1 MDSKIQGV
9 LDRLAKQEKFELEN
23 HDKVPHSERMLAI
36 TPRIGQFY
44 NILLRSINAKCV
56 LEIGTS
62 VGYSTIWFADA
73 LRNNS
78 IDSKIISIEIDQNKI
93 QRAQKNF
100 QDAEVSEFIEI
111 IQGDALEVL
120 KKIKNEVKTPFDFI
134 FIDAD
139 KERYIQYFDSCLP
152 MMRIGGL
159 IGADN
164 ILQPERFRAMMNEY
178 VDYVRKNTN
187 VLSETIPIDNGEE
200 LTLRI
205 K

>member
-1 MDSKIQGV
+1 MDSKIQDV

-23 HDKVPHSERMLAI
+23 HNKVPHSERMLAI
-36 TPRIGQFY
+36 TPKIGQFY
-44 NILLRSINAKCV
+44 NILLRSINAKHV

-78 IDSKIISIEIDQNKI
+78 INSKIISIEIDHNKI
-93 QRAQKNF
+93 QRAKKNF

-111 IQGDALEVL
+111 VQGDALDVL
-120 KKIKNEVKTPFDFI
+120 KKINTELKFPFDFI

-139 KERYIQYFDSCLP
+139 KERYVQYFDSCLP
-152 MMRIGGL
+152 MVRIGGL

-164 ILQPERFRAMMNEY
+164 ILQPERFRTMMNEY
-178 VDYVRKNTN
+178 VGYVRRNTN

-205 K
+205 R